1 MAANVKDLERYAEDG
16 NWTKFLTAYYDVY
29 KDRDKNKP
37 LTQINQEANETF
49 SAYQNGGKG
58 KGGGAGL
65 GQGFGNMV
73 SKFAG
78 SQQSGQYYTDISKSV
93 TVDNAV
99 SAFTGKA
106 GGLATPDELALK
118 LVSAGVNEISN
129 EYQNQT
135 KLLED
140 INTKTSLTGK
150 LSEDFRNQISN
161 AGVDL
166 VKLGISFDTVAISAT
181 RLLETTGRFNVLN
194 QETLYD
200 VGKIGQAF
208 LGDMSKMM
216 EMIPEFEKVGI
227 GAKSTIDA
235 VQRTGQRSLELGL
248 SSKKVAESLQTN
260 IGMLNQYGFQ
270 KGVDGLARMVQKSI
284 EFKTS
289 MEATAAVAE
298 KVFSPEGALE
308 LSANLQVLGGAIGD
322 FNDPL
327 KLMYMATN
335 NVEGLQDA
343 LIDAAGSLATYN
355 QEQGRFEVTGVN
367 LRKVRE
373 MANAL
378 GVDYKELTKT
388 AIATQERLSSAQ
400 MLSGLTI
407 EEGDKEFLTNLA
419 QMKDGK
425 MSIAINSEELR
436 RQFDGANSVALDQ
449 IDDRQAKLL
458 LEYREQFKEMSP
470 EDIVRGQA
478 TNIENIRRDVSYL
491 VKAAALAAG
500 REGKELFNKLV
511 DLGKVAD
518 ITKEAV
524 PKLAAAVTNEIKGLS
539 NVLDKDKQKGKV
551 EAPKT
556 TVTQEQAKKM
566 AQEEVEKK
574 QKEASVDKT
583 ITVKNEYEFKGGATL
598 VDGWMRETVK
608 NSSIYN
614 DFIVT
619 DSKEYTQPSTAKK

>member
-1 MAANVKDLERYAEDG
+1 MADLIKLAKDGNIVKFEEEWAKQHNVKY
-16 NWTKFLTAYYDVY
+16 
-29 KDRDKNKP
+29 P
-37 LTQINQEANETF
+37 LTGGDGANAT
-49 SAYQNGGKG
+49 SDYYRYRKMTDDKSGPTGDT
-58 KGGGAGL
+58 
-65 GQGFGNMV
+65 GFGDVV

-78 SQQSGQYYTDISKSV
+78 SQQSGQYYTDIAKDVNAQNSV
-93 TVDNAV
+93 DF
-99 SAFTGKA
+99 FTGKK
-106 GGLATPDELALK
+106 GGLATPDELAAKALRAS
-118 LVSAGVNEISN
+118 LNQVSN
-129 EYQNQT
+129 EYINQT

-140 INTKTSLTGK
+140 INTKTGLTGK
-150 LSEDFRNQISN
+150 LSEDFRGQISN
-161 AGVDL
+161 AGRDL
-166 VKLGISFDTVAISAT
+166 TQLGISFDTVATSAT

-235 VQRTGQRSLELGL
+235 VERTGKRSLELGL
-248 SSKKVAESLQTN
+248 SSKKVSETLNTN

-343 LIDAAGSLATYN
+343 LINAAGSLATYN

-388 AIATQERLSSAQ
+388 AIATQERLSAGQ

-407 EEGDKEFLTNLA
+407 EEDDKEFLTNLA
-419 QMKDGK
+419 QMKNGK
-425 MSIAINSEELR
+425 MTIELQSEELK
-436 RQFDGANSVALDQ
+436 RQFGANEVALDSL
-449 IDDRQAKLL
+449 DKNQAQLL
-458 LEYREQFKEMSP
+458 LQYRDEFKKLSP
-470 EDIVRGQA
+470 EEIVRNQA

-511 DLGKVAD
+511 DLGKIAD
-518 ITKEAV
+518 ITKEAT
-524 PKLAAAVTNEIKGLS
+524 PKLAAAVTNELKGLTS
-539 NVLDKDKQKGKV
+539 AVKGDKQNGKV
-551 EAPKT
+551 EPPKN

-583 ITVKNEYEFKGGATL
+583 ITVKNEYEFKGGSTL

-619 DSKEYTQPSTAKK
+619 DEKEYTQPSTAKR

>member
-1 MAANVKDLERYAEDG
+1 MANVKDLETLAKQQ
-16 NWTKFLTAYYDVY
+16 NWMKFLTTYNDVY
-29 KDRDKNKP
+29 ADRDKNK
-37 LTQINQEANETF
+37 TMDTRTREAK
-49 SAYQNGGKG
+49 SLYDGYQMD
-58 KGGGAGL
+58 GGGRTPNDSGL
-65 GQGFGNMV
+65 ALGNLV

-78 SQQSGQYYTDISKSV
+78 SQQSGQYYTDISK
-93 TVDNAV
+93 TVNADSIV
-99 SAFTGKA
+99 GALSGSK
-106 GGLATPDELALK
+106 GGLATPDELAKK
-118 LVSAGVNEISN
+118 LFSAGLTEVSN

-150 LSEDFRNQISN
+150 LSADFRNQISE
-161 AGVDL
+161 AGRDL
-166 VKLGISFDTVAISAT
+166 TKLGISFDTVAIAST
-181 RLLETTGRFNVLN
+181 NLLQTTGRFNVLN
-194 QETLYD
+194 RETLYD
-200 VGKIGQAF
+200 VGKIGQAYI
-208 LGDMSKMM
+208 GDMSKMM

-284 EFKTS
+284 EFKSS
-289 MEATAAVAE
+289 MESVAAVAE

-343 LIDAAGSLATYN
+343 LIEAAGSLATYN

-388 AIATQERLSSAQ
+388 AIATQERLSSTQ
-400 MLSGLTI
+400 MLSGLQI
-407 EEGDKEFLTNLA
+407 ESDDKEFLANLA
-419 QMKDGK
+419 QMQDGK
-425 MSIAINSEELR
+425 MTIALNSEELR

-458 LEYREQFKEMSP
+458 LEYRDQFKQMSP

-500 REGKELFNKLV
+500 KEGKDLFNSLV
-511 DLGKVAD
+511 NLGKIAD
-518 ITKEAV
+518 ITKEAT
-524 PKLAAAVTNEIKGLS
+524 PKLAAALTNEIKGLGS
-539 NVLDKDKQKGKV
+539 TLKDDKQKGKV
-551 EAPKT
+551 ESPKNS
-556 TVTQEQAKKM
+556 VTQEQAKKLV
-566 AQEEVEKK
+566 QEETEKK
-574 QKEASVDKT
+574 QKEMSVNKT
-583 ITVKNEYEFKGGATL
+583 VTVKNEYEFKGGATL

-619 DSKEYTQPSTAKK
+619 DEKEYTQPSTAKR

>member
-1 MAANVKDLERYAEDG
+1 MGNVKDLERYAENG
-16 NWTKFLTAYYDVY
+16 NWTKFLTTYHEVY
-29 KDRDKNKP
+29 ADRDKNKSMD
-37 LTQINQEANETF
+37 IRNQEALSLYNG
-49 SAYQNGGKG
+49 YQNGGKG
-58 KGGGAGL
+58 NGGSPGK
-65 GQGFGNMV
+65 GFGGLV
-73 SKFAG
+73 SQFAS
-78 SQQSGQYYTDISKSV
+78 SQQSGQYYTDMSK
-93 TVDNAV
+93 TVNAQ
-99 SAFTGKA
+99 SAVDTFTGKN
-106 GGLATPDELALK
+106 GGLATPDEIAKK
-118 LVSAGVNEISN
+118 LLSAGVSQVTN
-129 EYQNQT
+129 EYINQT

-150 LSEDFRNQISN
+150 LSSDFRNEITE
-161 AGVDL
+161 AGKEL
-166 VKLGISFDTVAISAT
+166 TKYGISFDTVAIST
-181 RLLETTGRFNVLN
+181 TKLLETTGRFNVLN
-194 QETLYD
+194 QETLTD
-200 VGKIGQAF
+200 VGKIGQAY

-216 EMIPEFEKVGI
+216 DMIPEFEKVGI
-227 GAKSTIDA
+227 GARSTIDA

-248 SSKKVAESLQTN
+248 SSKKVGESLQTN

-270 KGVDGLARMVQKSI
+270 KGVDGLGRMVQKSI

-355 QEQGRFEVTGVN
+355 QEQGKFEVTGVN

-373 MANAL
+373 MASAL

-388 AIATQERLSSAQ
+388 AIATQERLSAGN
-400 MLSGLTI
+400 MLSALTI
-407 EEGDKEFLTNLA
+407 EDEDKEFLTNLS
-419 QMKDGK
+419 QMKNGK
-425 MSIAINSEELR
+425 MTIELQSEELKR
-436 RQFDGANSVALDQ
+436 KFGASEVALD
-449 IDDRQAKLL
+449 DLDNNQAQLL
-458 LEYREQFKEMSP
+458 LEYREGFKKLAP
-470 EDIVRGQA
+470 EEIIRNQA
-478 TNIENIRRDVSYL
+478 TNIENIRRDVSFL
-491 VKAAALAAG
+491 VKSAALAAG

-511 DLGKVAD
+511 DLGKIAD
-518 ITKEAV
+518 ITKETV
-524 PKLAAAVTNEIKGLS
+524 PKLANAVTNEIKGLGS
-539 NVLDKDKQKGKV
+539 TLKGDKQKGKV
-551 EAPKT
+551 EEPKNNL
-556 TVTQEQAKKM
+556 TQEQAKKM

-574 QKEASVDKT
+574 QKETSVNKT
-583 ITVKNEYEFKGGATL
+583 VTVKNEYEFKGGATL

-619 DSKEYTQPSTAKK
+619 DEKEYVNSTPAKR

>member
-1 MAANVKDLERYAEDG
+1 
-16 NWTKFLTAYYDVY
+16 
-29 KDRDKNKP
+29 
-37 LTQINQEANETF
+37 
-49 SAYQNGGKG
+49 
-58 KGGGAGL
+58 
-65 GQGFGNMV
+65 
-73 SKFAG
+73 
-78 SQQSGQYYTDISKSV
+78 
-93 TVDNAV
+93 
-99 SAFTGKA
+99 
-106 GGLATPDELALK
+106 
-118 LVSAGVNEISN
+118 
-129 EYQNQT
+129 
-135 KLLED
+135 
-140 INTKTSLTGK
+140 
-150 LSEDFRNQISN
+150 
-161 AGVDL
+161 
-166 VKLGISFDTVAISAT
+166 
-181 RLLETTGRFNVLN
+181 
-194 QETLYD
+194 
-200 VGKIGQAF
+200 
-208 LGDMSKMM
+208 
-216 EMIPEFEKVGI
+216 
-227 GAKSTIDA
+227 
-235 VQRTGQRSLELGL
+235 
-248 SSKKVAESLQTN
+248 
-260 IGMLNQYGFQ
+260 
-270 KGVDGLARMVQKSI
+270 
-284 EFKTS
+284 
-289 MEATAAVAE
+289 
-298 KVFSPEGALE
+298 
-308 LSANLQVLGGAIGD
+308 
-322 FNDPL
+322 
-327 KLMYMATN
+327 
-335 NVEGLQDA
+335 
-343 LIDAAGSLATYN
+343 
-355 QEQGRFEVTGVN
+355 
-367 LRKVRE
+367 
-373 MANAL
+373 
-378 GVDYKELTKT
+378 
-388 AIATQERLSSAQ
+388 

>member
-1 MAANVKDLERYAEDG
+1 MYNVKDLERFASDG
-16 NWTKFLTAYYDVY
+16 NWTKFLSAYYEVY
-29 KDRDKNKP
+29 KDRDKNKT
-37 LTQINQEANETF
+37 LTQVNQEANEMF

-58 KGGGAGL
+58 GGGG
-65 GQGFGNMV
+65 GGNPSTGFGDMV
-73 SKFAG
+73 SKFAS
-78 SQQSGQYYTDISKSV
+78 SQQSGQYYTDISK
-93 TVDNAV
+93 TVNTKSAV
-99 SAFTGKA
+99 DAFTGKN
-106 GGLATPDELALK
+106 GGLATPDELAKNL
-118 LVSAGVNEISN
+118 LSGALGEVSN

-140 INTKTSLTGK
+140 INTKTGLTGK
-150 LSEDFRNQISN
+150 LSQDFRNQITN
-161 AGVDL
+161 AGRDL
-166 VKLGISFDTVAISAT
+166 TQLGISFDTVAISAT

-216 EMIPEFEKVGI
+216 DMIPEFEKVGI
-227 GAKSTIDA
+227 GARGTIDA
-235 VQRTGQRSLELGL
+235 VERTGKRSLELGL
-248 SSKKVAESLQTN
+248 SSKKVSETLNTS

-289 MEATAAVAE
+289 MESTAAVAE

-355 QEQGRFEVTGVN
+355 QEQGRFEVTGAN

-388 AIATQERLSSAQ
+388 AIATQERLSAGQ

-407 EEGDKEFLTNLA
+407 EDDDKEFLTNLA
-419 QMKDGK
+419 QMKNGK
-425 MSIAINSEELR
+425 MTIELQSEELK
-436 RQFDGANSVALDQ
+436 QKFGASEVALEDLNNSS
-449 IDDRQAKLL
+449 AALL
-458 LEYREQFKEMSP
+458 LDYREGFKKLTP
-470 EDIVRGQA
+470 EEIVRNQA

-491 VKAAALAAG
+491 VKAAAIAAG

-511 DLGKVAD
+511 DLGKIAD
-518 ITKEAV
+518 ITKETV
-524 PKLAAAVTNEIKGLS
+524 PKLANAVTGELKGLGS
-539 NVLDKDKQKGKV
+539 TLKSEKQKGKV
-551 EAPKT
+551 EQPKNA
-556 TVTQEQAKKM
+556 VTQEQAKKM
-566 AQEEVEKK
+566 AQEEIEKK
-574 QKEASVDKT
+574 QKENSVDKT
-583 ITVKNEYEFKGGATL
+583 ITVKNEYEFKGGSTL

-619 DSKEYTQPSTAKK
+619 DEKEYVNSSPAKR

>member
-1 MAANVKDLERYAEDG
+1 MASIKDLQSLAEQEK
-16 NWTKFLTAYYDVY
+16 WTSFLTTYYDVY
-29 KDRDKNKP
+29 KERDKNK
-37 LTQINQEANETF
+37 TTSQINQEAKSMYDGYVSGKKNL
-49 SAYQNGGKG
+49 GGDKS
-58 KGGGAGL
+58 GL
-65 GQGFGNMV
+65 EFGNMV

-78 SQQSGQYYTDISKSV
+78 SQQSGQYYTDISK
-93 TVDNAV
+93 TVNAQNAV
-99 SAFTGKA
+99 DVFTGKA

-118 LVSAGVNEISN
+118 LVSAGVNEVSN

-150 LSEDFRNQISN
+150 LSEDFRSQISN
-161 AGVDL
+161 AGRDL
-166 VKLGISFDTVAISAT
+166 TQLGISFDTVAISAS

-194 QETLYD
+194 QETLVD
-200 VGKIGQAF
+200 VGRIGQAF

-227 GAKSTIDA
+227 GAKGTIDA

-248 SSKKVAESLQTN
+248 SSKKVSETLNTN

-373 MANAL
+373 MATAL

-388 AIATQERLSSAQ
+388 AIATQERLSAGQ

-407 EEGDKEFLTNLA
+407 EEDDKEFLTNLA
-419 QMKDGK
+419 QMKNGK
-425 MSIAINSEELR
+425 MTIELQSEELK
-436 RQFDGANSVALDQ
+436 RQFGANEVALDQ
-449 IDDRQAKLL
+449 LDKNQAQILLQYRDEFKKL
-458 LEYREQFKEMSP
+458 SP
-470 EDIVRGQA
+470 DEIVRNQA
-478 TNIENIRRDVSYL
+478 TNIENIRRDVSFL
-491 VKAAALAAG
+491 VKSAALAAG

-511 DLGKVAD
+511 DLGKIAD
-518 ITKEAV
+518 ITKETV
-524 PKLAAAVTNEIKGLS
+524 PKLANAVTNEIKGLS

-551 EAPKT
+551 ESPKT
-556 TVTQEQAKKM
+556 TVTQEQAKKL

-574 QKEASVDKT
+574 QKENTVEKT

-614 DFIVT
+614 DFVVT
-619 DSKEYTQPSTAKK
+619 DSKEYTQPATAKK